1 MDSSWKRII
10 YLICTIQ
17 VGGGIT
23 IIGVVSFIPLFLAE
37 LGLHDQGQAAMW
49 AGIVSGVTPL
59 MVALSAPYWSRKANQ
74 WGPRKV
80 MMLILFIL
88 MITVGACAFTQ
99 TPILRILQGVV
110 GGYVPIGL
118 AIIVLITPEN
128 KVPWAMGLYQASM
141 VMGLVFGPLMGG
153 LVADFLGYRAPFLV
167 FSALTGICMLG
178 IYFLMPNLQF
188 KHKVDESV
196 SEISLIK
203 YFLSIPRVRLLVGML
218 FLCNFG
224 ITGIGPILPLYIKH
238 YMHMTD
244 ALASISISKVTRCVT
259 MPRIIFT
266 ATWAVGSLF
275 ILQYLM
281 PSIWGLGVFRAIA
294 GFFMGFITP
303 IANTLISKAVP
314 VERRGIVFGAV
325 SSVAMM
331 GNVLGPVISGVIA
344 RAFGYG
350 AVFWSTAAIF
360 FVASW
365 FVYRNLVMSRESSS
379 S

>member
-1 MDSSWKRII
+1 M
-10 YLICTIQ
+10 
-17 VGGGIT
+17 
-23 IIGVVSFIPLFLAE
+23 
-37 LGLHDQGQAAMW
+37 
-49 AGIVSGVTPL
+49 
-59 MVALSAPYWSRKANQ
+59 
-74 WGPRKV
+74 
-80 MMLILFIL
+80 
-88 MITVGACAFTQ
+88 
-99 TPILRILQGVV
+99 
-110 GGYVPIGL
+110 
-118 AIIVLITPEN
+118 
-128 KVPWAMGLYQASM
+128 
-141 VMGLVFGPLMGG
+141 
-153 LVADFLGYRAPFLV
+153 
-167 FSALTGICMLG
+167 
-178 IYFLMPNLQF
+178 
-188 KHKVDESV
+188 DESV
-196 SEISLIK
+196 SGISLIK

-244 ALASISISKVTRCVT
+244 EFVATIVGIIIFGAGVFSALASISISKVTRCVT

-281 PSIWGLGVFRAIA
+281 PSIWGLGIFRAIA

-314 VERRGIVFGAV
+314 IERRGIVFGAV

-331 GNVLGPVISGVIA
+331 GNVLGPVISGIIA